1 MTLQQPMQQQPLHLA
16 AVSARTLSAE
26 VIRVIDP
33 CRIHSRHVMQ
43 YMLDR
48 LAAAA

>member
-1 MTLQQPMQQQPLHLA
+1 MLQQPMQQPLHLA
-16 AVSARTLSAE
+16 AMSARTLAE

-43 YMLDR
+43 YMLDH